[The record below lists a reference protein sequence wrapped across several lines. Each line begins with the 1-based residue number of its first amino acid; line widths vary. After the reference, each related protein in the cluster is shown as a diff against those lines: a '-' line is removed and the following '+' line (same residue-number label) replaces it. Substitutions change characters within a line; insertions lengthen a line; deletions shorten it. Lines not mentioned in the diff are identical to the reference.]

1 VAAGRKKTKTKTPR
15 LDELLG
21 PLEAEVME
29 IIWTRG
35 ASLVSEVEAIL
46 NSRRP
51 VPLAYKTVLTICTR
65 LSEKE
70 LLAHQ
75 KEGRAF
81 RYSPSMTR
89 SEFVAQQATKATN
102 SLLNR
107 FGDAALASFVN
118 QVAADPAQLA
128 ALRDLLDESDS

>member
-1 VAAGRKKTKTKTPR
+1 
-15 LDELLG
+15 
-21 PLEAEVME
+21 ME